1 MTNSQCMI
9 RFIGLYVALTA
20 GITFIGCGKT
30 LRVDYGKSRGS
41 AGDQSINGFGVLR
54 RAYARTGWST
64 RDINRLND
72 RLATTTAIVW
82 TPTERDTLYDES
94 TEWFDQWLSEKTR
107 TLVYIVP
114 DQGCQARYY
123 GVARQAAPKDQKLE
137 YRRQLARI
145 ETEQMLVRLST
156 EPIPNNGWFSIERA
170 PADTI
175 LGGIRTSESLSEWTL
190 PRTIEPSGRS
200 SDVVAVEYK
209 IVPVPAAI
217 APSPT
222 SQPSPPNTQHS
233 RNPWSWQVYG
243 SSKVKLAHQS
253 LLRADYGSPIITRI
267 TAEEWGESKL
277 IVVGNGSLL
286 CNFSLTT
293 PQGQAVA
300 TQLIA
305 ETGDS
310 SGLVGFLT
318 TDSAGANV
326 SEVDPEINAMTG
338 MELFTV
344 WPLSLIVLHLAV
356 TGFIACMILLPIF
369 GRPRQG
375 KTVSNSD
382 FADHL
387 DAVAVLMSRSGGEE
401 YARRRVS
408 EYMRRIR
415 GETTGQWVQ
424 PFAEPPSAPAT
435 LLLSSNIA
443 TPPTKAAP

>member
-1 MTNSQCMI
+1 M
-9 RFIGLYVALTA
+9 
-20 GITFIGCGKT
+20 
-30 LRVDYGKSRGS
+30 
-41 AGDQSINGFGVLR
+41 
-54 RAYARTGWST
+54 
-64 RDINRLND
+64 
-72 RLATTTAIVW
+72 
-82 TPTERDTLYDES
+82 
-94 TEWFDQWLSEKTR
+94 
-107 TLVYIVP
+107 
-114 DQGCQARYY
+114 
-123 GVARQAAPKDQKLE
+123 
-137 YRRQLARI
+137 
-145 ETEQMLVRLST
+145 
-156 EPIPNNGWFSIERA
+156 
-170 PADTI
+170 
-175 LGGIRTSESLSEWTL
+175 
-190 PRTIEPSGRS
+190 
-200 SDVVAVEYK
+200 
-209 IVPVPAAI
+209 
-217 APSPT
+217 
-222 SQPSPPNTQHS
+222 
-233 RNPWSWQVYG
+233 
-243 SSKVKLAHQS
+243 
-253 LLRADYGSPIITRI
+253 
-267 TAEEWGESKL
+267 
-277 IVVGNGSLL
+277 
-286 CNFSLTT
+286 
-293 PQGQAVA
+293 A

-326 SEVDPEINAMTG
+326 SEVDPEINARTG

-424 PFAEPPSAPAT
+424 SDVKQVDPSAQIPANPFAEPPSGPAT
-435 LLLSSNIA
+435 LLLSSNSA